1 MLIIMTVLAV
11 FGALW
16 LLWMVVVAVRG
27 IAMFREDRRRDQEM
41 QALSHRSSKP
51 KKKRN
56 EGFPLVG

>member
-16 LLWMVVVAVRG
+16 LLWMVVVALRG
-27 IAMFREDRRRDQEM
+27 IAMFREDRRRDQEI
-41 QALSHRSSKP
+41 QALSQRSS

-56 EGFPLVG
+56 EGFPLVD